1 MTVNTIIYHAAYT
14 IHTPYYTYI
23 VSEVM
28 GDIKKV
34 RSVRQPVSV
43 VV

>member
-1 MTVNTIIYHAAYT
+1 MTVNTIIYHT
-14 IHTPYYTYI
+14 TYYTYI